1 MKSNLIK
8 RITRSS
14 AAGRVHLV
22 GILRVSAHVAVAASS
37 AIIVMASLSGWIGR
51 IVFHSVAFNVS
62 AKFLIILLCVFL
74 GAQIGPRLSLNV
86 NKVGFKKICGI
97 FIVLIVILYTKAF

>member
-22 GILRVSAHVAVAASS
+22 GFLRVSAHVAVAASS
-37 AIIVMASLSGWIGR
+37 AIIVMASLSRWIGR

-86 NKVGFKKICGI
+86 NKVGLRRY
-97 FIVLIVILYTKAF
+97 VEYLLYLS

>member
-14 AAGRVHLV
+14 AAERVHLV

-37 AIIVMASLSGWIGR
+37 AIIVM
-51 IVFHSVAFNVS
+51 VS
-62 AKFLIILLCVFL
+62 LLCAFL

-97 FIVLIVILYTKAF
+97 FILLIVILYTKAF